1 MGLVRAHFQIDR
13 PANLMAAVYS
23 IPSEHER
30 KLKIAELSR
39 LVMRAA
45 FGAQQD
51 TFAHNPRAR
60 RRSTERTGL

>member
-1 MGLVRAHFQIDR
+1 
-13 PANLMAAVYS
+13 MAAVYS

-51 TFAHNPRAR
+51 TFAHDP
-60 RRSTERTGL
+60 